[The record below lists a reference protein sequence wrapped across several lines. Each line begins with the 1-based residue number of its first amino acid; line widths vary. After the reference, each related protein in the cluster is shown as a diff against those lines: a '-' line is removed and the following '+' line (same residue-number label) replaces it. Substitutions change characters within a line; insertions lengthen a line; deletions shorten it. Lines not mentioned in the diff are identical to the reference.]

1 MQIVIQP
8 QSILFAIIGIGF
20 AGGMAVAAYWL
31 LNDTVAPKSS
41 GSMTKTYI
49 VYGEYTVT
57 KEVAVIEASSEEEAT
72 EMAKV
77 KADDVAYDLGVDQ
90 PDIIWAEEKRE

>member
-1 MQIVIQP
+1 MQIIIQP
-8 QSILFAIIGIGF
+8 QSILFAIIGVGF
-20 AGGMAVAAYWL
+20 ASGLAVATYWL
-31 LNDTVAPKSS
+31 LNDTIAPKSS
-41 GSMTKTYI
+41 GSMSKTFI

-57 KEVAVIEASSEEEAT
+57 RQIAVIEANSEEEAA

-90 PDIIWAEEKRE
+90 PDIIWAEEKTK